1 MGILKSHKAKLQWND
16 EQKVSYAVFDNAG
29 LFEYIFLEDAQS
41 LKAKYE
47 FLKQF
52 KLRGFSAWVLG
63 AEDPSIWNVLP
74 TVAR

>member
-1 MGILKSHKAKLQWND
+1 MATATAAATLTNT
-16 EQKVSYAVFDNAG
+16 N
-29 LFEYIFLEDAQS
+29 FERPLPRTFAIYFKE
-41 LKAKYE
+41 AKYE

-63 AEDPSIWNVLP
+63 AEDPSMWNVLP